1 MNVPNSWLDEIE
13 DIEKSVEK
21 KPLEPMNANEATID
35 EFRDIMNI
43 RKKYM
48 NLLGGAETKGSNEL
62 STSQKF

>member
-62 STSQKF
+62 SASQKF